1 MFCIQIAEVLIAI
14 ENRYAFTERLCAD
27 YIVDTSPDDC
37 DISVAA
43 TPEEIAA
50 ENDEK
55 GSFSPAY
62 CESLALYRKICTRML
77 DFNAFLFH
85 AAIISYAE
93 QGFAFTAKSGTG
105 KSTHIAQWV
114 RALGERV
121 TVVNGDKPILRWQS
135 EGDIDAK
142 TREITSEAPGGNA
155 AKTPSAMHGEEN
167 PRTRTPST
175 APSDGETAD
184 IACDQPAGRF
194 IAYGTPYSGKENWGR
209 NTSVPLRAVCF
220 IERCEQG
227 EADCLTRLYDD
238 REIVSRIMNQILMPK
253 EPLLAARQLDLLD
266 KLLTSVTF
274 YVLRCT
280 PTPAA
285 FEEAFKMTLCNNEN
299 KRLRRDERHQYEN

>member
-1 MFCIQIAEVLIAI
+1 MFCIQIAEALIAI

-50 ENDEK
+50 ENDEE

-77 DFNAFLFH
+77 GFNAFLFH

-121 TVVNGDKPILRWQS
+121 TVVNGDKPILRWQNG
-135 EGDIDAK
+135 EVAEPPDG
-142 TREITSEAPGGNA
+142 
-155 AKTPSAMHGEEN
+155 TPSGEGAFACTSSAV
-167 PRTRTPST
+167 PPSEEGVET
-175 APSDGETAD
+175 TCNQPVGE
-184 IACDQPAGRF
+184 F
-194 IAYGTPYSGKENWGR
+194 VAYGTPYCGKENWGQ

-220 IERCEQG
+220 IERCEPG
-227 EADCLTRLYDD
+227 EPDRLSRLEDD
-238 REIVSRIMNQILMPK
+238 REVVARIMNQILMPHD
-253 EPLLAARQLDLLD
+253 PALAVWQLDLLD
-266 KLLTSVTF
+266 RLVNSVPF

-285 FEEAFKMTLCNNEN
+285 FDAAFQMTLCDNG
-299 KRLRRDERHQYEN
+299 RERMHRCEGSGHED

>member
-121 TVVNGDKPILRWQS
+121 TVVNGDKPILRWRTG
-135 EGDIDAK
+135 EVAEPPDG
-142 TREITSEAPGGNA
+142 
-155 AKTPSAMHGEEN
+155 TPSGE
-167 PRTRTPST
+167 S
-175 APSDGETAD
+175 
-184 IACDQPAGRF
+184 ACAC
-194 IAYGTPYSGKENWGR
+194 
-209 NTSVPLRAVCF
+209 TSSAVP
-220 IERCEQG
+220 
-227 EADCLTRLYDD
+227 
-238 REIVSRIMNQILMPK
+238 P
-253 EPLLAARQLDLLD
+253 
-266 KLLTSVTF
+266 
-274 YVLRCT
+274 
-280 PTPAA
+280 
-285 FEEAFKMTLCNNEN
+285 
-299 KRLRRDERHQYEN
+299 

>member
-14 ENRYAFTERLCAD
+14 KNRYAFTERLCAD
-27 YIVDTSPDDC
+27 SIVDTSPDDC
-37 DISVAA
+37 DISIAA

-121 TVVNGDKPILRWQS
+121 TVVNGDKPILRW
-135 EGDIDAK
+135 
-142 TREITSEAPGGNA
+142 
-155 AKTPSAMHGEEN
+155 
-167 PRTRTPST
+167 
-175 APSDGETAD
+175 
-184 IACDQPAGRF
+184 
-194 IAYGTPYSGKENWGR
+194 
-209 NTSVPLRAVCF
+209 
-220 IERCEQG
+220 
-227 EADCLTRLYDD
+227 
-238 REIVSRIMNQILMPK
+238 
-253 EPLLAARQLDLLD
+253 
-266 KLLTSVTF
+266 
-274 YVLRCT
+274 
-280 PTPAA
+280 
-285 FEEAFKMTLCNNEN
+285 
-299 KRLRRDERHQYEN
+299 

>member
-43 TPEEIAA
+43 TPKEIAA

-105 KSTHIAQWV
+105 KSTHIAQWM

-135 EGDIDAK
+135 GGDIDAK

-155 AKTPSAMHGEEN
+155 AKPQARC
-167 PRTRTPST
+167 PAKRTRARAHLLLHPLVKKLPTSPVTSQRAGLSHT
-175 APSDGETAD
+175 APHT
-184 IACDQPAGRF
+184 
-194 IAYGTPYSGKENWGR
+194 
-209 NTSVPLRAVCF
+209 
-220 IERCEQG
+220 
-227 EADCLTRLYDD
+227 
-238 REIVSRIMNQILMPK
+238 
-253 EPLLAARQLDLLD
+253 AAR
-266 KLLTSVTF
+266 KTGGATRAFPFAPFVSSSVAS
-274 YVLRCT
+274 RAR
-280 PTPAA
+280 PTA
-285 FEEAFKMTLCNNEN
+285 
-299 KRLRRDERHQYEN
+299 

>member
-121 TVVNGDKPILRWQS
+121 TVVNGDKPILRWQNGEVAEPP
-135 EGDIDAK
+135 EG
-142 TREITSEAPGGNA
+142 
-155 AKTPSAMHGEEN
+155 TPSGEGVCACTSSAV
-167 PRTRTPST
+167 PPS
-175 APSDGETAD
+175 GEGVETT
-184 IACDQPAGRF
+184 CNQPVGEF
-194 IAYGTPYSGKENWGR
+194 VAYGTPYCGKENWGQ

-220 IERCEQG
+220 IERCEPG
-227 EADCLTRLYDD
+227 EPDRLSRLEDD
-238 REIVSRIMNQILMPK
+238 GEIVARIMNQILMPHDSV
-253 EPLLAARQLDLLD
+253 LAARQLDLLD
-266 KLLTSVTF
+266 RLVNSVSF

-285 FEEAFKMTLCNNEN
+285 FDAAFQMTLCDNG
-299 KRLRRDERHQYEN
+299 RERMHRCEGSGHED